1 MQTES
6 SLKIGKD
13 KFGHTIYDEAK
24 VLELRATGLGMRKI
38 HNQTLIP
45 KATLH
50 RIFKRNNI
58 KTFPYQTKRW
68 GNAFRIKE
76 RKRMVG
82 QIFKRGSEAR
92 TITAKVIR
100 AIRGGSS
107 LLESIERCG
116 ACPEIALRWL
126 KKTKSYDALK
136 WREQKRKISL
146 GLSAEQ
152 MELQKEHR
160 IKKKME
166 MQKAKFTEA
175 RKNTAILIKSLRAG
189 IPIEITANQ
198 LGLNKSTAWNWVYKT
213 KAYKILRNKMNCNL
227 KYPRKKNI
235 GVLSKKYTSE
245 KKMMPDARQYVVA
258 ANIGKGV
265 VEEKET
271 WKTNQIGQGRSGLRA
286 DFFVKEDNHIYECK
300 QRCDPGTSQRMI
312 GQIFIY
318 IMAGYRVSA
327 IMPNDI
333 IIPSYLSEALER
345 MKVEM
350 ILI

>member
-38 HNQTLIP
+38 HNQTRIP
-45 KATLH
+45 KTTLH

-58 KTFPYQTKRW
+58 QTFPYQTKRW

-92 TITAKVIR
+92 SITAKVIK
-100 AIRGGSS
+100 AIRGGAS
-107 LLESIERCG
+107 LVESMQNFG
-116 ACPEIALRWL
+116 ACPEMTLRWL

-136 WREQKRKISL
+136 WREQKRKTAF

-152 MELQKEHR
+152 IELQKELR
-160 IKKKME
+160 DKRVME
-166 MQKAKFTEA
+166 MKKAKAMEA
-175 RKNTAILIKSLRAG
+175 RQNTATLIKSLRAG
-189 IPIEITANQ
+189 IPIEVMANR
-198 LGLNKSTAWNWVYKT
+198 LGINKSTAWNWIYKT
-213 KAYKILRNKMNCNL
+213 KAYKILRNKINCNL
-227 KYPRKKNI
+227 KYPRKKNTGFI
-235 GVLSKKYTSE
+235 SKKYTSE
-245 KKMMPDARQYVVA
+245 KKMMPDALQYVIS
-258 ANIGKGV
+258 ANSGKRI

-271 WKTNQIGQGRSGLRA
+271 WETNQNGHGRSGLRA
-286 DFFVKEDNHIYECK
+286 DFFVADDNHIYECK

-318 IMAGYRVSA
+318 IMAGYKVSA

-333 IIPSYLSEALER
+333 FIPNYLSEALKK